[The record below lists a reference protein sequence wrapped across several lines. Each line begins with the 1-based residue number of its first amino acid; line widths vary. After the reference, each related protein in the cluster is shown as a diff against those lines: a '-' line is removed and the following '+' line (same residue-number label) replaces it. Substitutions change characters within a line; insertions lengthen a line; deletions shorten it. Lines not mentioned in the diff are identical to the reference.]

1 MKRETFVEI
10 LKIFLNAD
18 SEAASLLYNDMETDE
33 IVKLLGSVPLA
44 DLDDVICFIEPS
56 AFEDNFGSIEE
67 YRDFKNSTLVRKIYE
82 LDNGYIVII
91 E

>member
-18 SEAASLLYNDMETDE
+18 SEAASLLYNEMETDE

-44 DLDDVICFIEPS
+44 DLDDIICFIEPT

-67 YRDFKNSTLVRKIYE
+67 YREYKDSVIFRKIYE
-82 LDNGYIVII
+82 LSNGYIVVI

>member
-1 MKRETFVEI
+1 MKRETFIDI
-10 LKIFLNAD
+10 LKIYLNVN
-18 SEAASLLYNDMETDE
+18 SELASLLYDEMETDE
-33 IVKLLGSVPLA
+33 IVKLLGSLPLT
-44 DLDDVICFIEPS
+44 DLDDVIHFIEPE

-67 YRDFKNSTLVRKIYE
+67 YRRYKDSLITRKIYE